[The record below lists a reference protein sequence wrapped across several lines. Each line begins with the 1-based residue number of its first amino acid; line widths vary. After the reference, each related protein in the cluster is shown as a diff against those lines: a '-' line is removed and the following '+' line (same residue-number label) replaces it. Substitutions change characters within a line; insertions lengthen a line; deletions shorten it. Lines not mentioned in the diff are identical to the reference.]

1 MIYLNIWFTR
11 SIGDLVQ
18 RIQANPNVLQ
28 SLSNEELPN
37 ENLLDKHNLE
47 MKLFE
52 TTLNGL
58 IETIE
63 ANPPFPGSVRLTENG
78 YAQYERY
85 TRDEALFLTKAT
97 LNQPKIW
104 LLSKD
109 KDLCRI
115 LLDFTKGKENFL
127 Y

>member
-1 MIYLNIWFTR
+1 M
-11 SIGDLVQ
+11 
-18 RIQANPNVLQ
+18 LQ

-37 ENLLDKHNLE
+37 ENLSDKHSLE

-52 TTLNGL
+52 RTLNEL

-63 ANPPFPGSVRLTENG
+63 ANPPFPGSVRLTVNG
-78 YAQYERY
+78 YEYYDRY

-115 LLDFTKGKENFL
+115 LLDFTTGKENFL
-127 Y
+127 H

>member
-1 MIYLNIWFTR
+1 
-11 SIGDLVQ
+11 
-18 RIQANPNVLQ
+18 
-28 SLSNEELPN
+28 
-37 ENLLDKHNLE
+37 

-52 TTLNGL
+52 RTLKEL

-63 ANPPFPGSVRLTENG
+63 ANPAFLGSVRLTVNG
-78 YAQYERY
+78 YEYYDRY

-109 KDLCRI
+109 KYLCRI
-115 LLDFTKGKENFL
+115 LLDFAKGKENFVH
-127 Y
+127 

>member
-1 MIYLNIWFTR
+1 MIYLSIWFTR

-28 SLSNEELPN
+28 SLSNAEQPN
-37 ENLLDKHNLE
+37 ENLSDKHNLE
-47 MKLFE
+47 MQLFE
-52 TTLNGL
+52 STLNEL

-63 ANPPFPGSVRLTENG
+63 ANPPFTGSVRLTEKG
-78 YAQYERY
+78 YNQYDRY
-85 TRDEALFLTKAT
+85 TSEEALFLTKAT

-115 LLDFTKGKENFL
+115 LLDFAKGKENYL

>member
-1 MIYLNIWFTR
+1 MIYSNILFTR

-18 RIQANPNVLQ
+18 RIQTNHNVLQ

-37 ENLLDKHNLE
+37 ENLSDKHNLE

-52 TTLNGL
+52 RTLNEL

-63 ANPPFPGSVRLTENG
+63 ANPPFPGSVRLTVNG
-78 YAQYERY
+78 YEYYDRY

-115 LLDFTKGKENFL
+115 LLDFAKGKENFVH
-127 Y
+127 

>member
-1 MIYLNIWFTR
+1 
-11 SIGDLVQ
+11 
-18 RIQANPNVLQ
+18 VLQ

-37 ENLLDKHNLE
+37 ENLSDKHSLE

-52 TTLNGL
+52 STLNEL

-63 ANPPFPGSVRLTENG
+63 ANPPFPGSVRLTANG
-78 YAQYERY
+78 YDYYDRY

-115 LLDFTKGKENFL
+115 LLDFAKGKENFVH
-127 Y
+127 